1 MARTR
6 SDTAHRKVL
15 EAAMELVAEHGIDG
29 TSMDAV
35 AGRSGVS
42 KATIYKHWKDK
53 DALLLEMLA
62 MLNGLKDRPAF
73 NTGNVRADMVAVLA
87 YRAEENK
94 EMREQ
99 IMPHLVAYSAR
110 NVEFGQM
117 WRNMI
122 MEPPR
127 RELRRLLRA
136 GIKNRELTF
145 RLDEDVSL
153 ALLLGPMMY
162 WFIFLRRTSEAPK
175 DLATSVVAA
184 FWRAYGL
191 PGSAIVTPTASVS
204 NLYDPKPTSG
214 TSAVHARRP
223 PSGVKA

>member
-15 EAAMELVAEHGIDG
+15 EAAMELVAEHGIEG
-29 TSMDAV
+29 ASMDAV

-53 DALLLEMLA
+53 HALVLEMLA
-62 MLNGLKDRPAF
+62 VLNGLKDRPPF
-73 NTGNVRADMVAVLA
+73 DSGNVRNDIVAVLA
-87 YRAEENK
+87 YRPPENL
-94 EMREQ
+94 EMRER

-110 NVEFGQM
+110 NQEFGQM

-127 RELRRLLRA
+127 QELRRLLRA
-136 GIKNRELTF
+136 GVRNRELSST
-145 RLDEDVSL
+145 LDEDVSL

-162 WFIFLRRTSEAPK
+162 WFLFLRRTAESPK
-175 DLATSVVAA
+175 DLAVAVVAA
-184 FWRAYGL
+184 FWKAHGL
-191 PGSAIVTPTASVS
+191 A
-204 NLYDPKPTSG
+204 
-214 TSAVHARRP
+214 ARRP
-223 PSGVKA
+223 R